1 MGAKGSKVKGSKKK
15 FSKEDIKELATHTH
29 FTAEQISK
37 LYSHFKGVSN
47 SDDHNYK
54 INLHEFQT
62 ALQLPSTDFTERI
75 FAAFDTD
82 DSSEIEFD
90 EFVLGLSA
98 LTPDATIEEKAT
110 FCFGVYDIDGNGH
123 IEKGELKQILT
134 FSLGSNSS
142 VHLSEQQIDAVVE
155 ATFKQ
160 MDTDNNGGISLQEFI
175 QAAKQNPSILSCVN
189 LNLESLFK

>member
-1 MGAKGSKVKGSKKK
+1 M
-15 FSKEDIKELATHTH
+15 
-29 FTAEQISK
+29 
-37 LYSHFKGVSN
+37 
-47 SDDHNYK
+47 
-54 INLHEFQT
+54 
-62 ALQLPSTDFTERI
+62 PSTDFTERI

-82 DSSEIEFD
+82 DSYEIEFD

-142 VHLSEQQIDAVVE
+142 VHLTEQQIDAVVE